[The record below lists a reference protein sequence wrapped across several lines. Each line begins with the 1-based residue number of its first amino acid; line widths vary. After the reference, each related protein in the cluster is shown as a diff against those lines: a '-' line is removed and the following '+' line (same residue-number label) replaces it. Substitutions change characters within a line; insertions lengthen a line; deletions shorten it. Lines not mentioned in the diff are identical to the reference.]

1 MKIALHYQPRKEFLC
16 NLDKVPLQILLCNM
30 SLYCIQQKNKT

>member
-16 NLDKVPLQILLCNM
+16 NLDELPLQILFCNM
-30 SLYCIQQKNKT
+30 SLCCIWQKNKT